1 MKTKMVH
8 FLIFSCLMLQ
18 GVVLIAQTGQVTG
31 RTGSSKSEASYTW
44 DNVILNNG
52 DTSYVYT
59 LKVQNVYS
67 LRVFKDPKMQR
78 KYDRLVKHV
87 KKVYPYAKLAGDMLK
102 EEEAKV
108 AGLSKSERKA
118 HMKKVEKRLE
128 QQFGKELRNLNFT
141 QGRILLKLIDRQTG
155 HTSYELVDDLRGTFS
170 AWFYDGLAGLFG
182 YDMKSEYDPRKY
194 LEDRCIEEL
203 VVMIENGQL

>member
-1 MKTKMVH
+1 MKSAILFGLVS
-8 FLIFSCLMLQ
+8 LISLAIHAQNAGGKAKNSGAVTSNSLRLEPF
-18 GVVLIAQTGQVTG
+18 VVSG
-31 RTGSSKSEASYTW
+31 
-44 DNVILNNG
+44 G
-52 DTSYVYT
+52 DTTYVYT
-59 LKVQNVYS
+59 LPVQTVYS

-87 KKVYPYAKLAGDMLK
+87 KKVYPYAKLAGDILK
-102 EEEAKV
+102 EEEGKV